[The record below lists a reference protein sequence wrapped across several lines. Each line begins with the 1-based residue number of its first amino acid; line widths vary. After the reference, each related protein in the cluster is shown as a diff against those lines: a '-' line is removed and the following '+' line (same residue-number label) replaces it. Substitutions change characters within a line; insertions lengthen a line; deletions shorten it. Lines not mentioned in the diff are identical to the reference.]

1 MSPGSTRWRPRRAG
15 IINLYEYANQVFDF
29 AGGRL
34 LLRGHNTSGK
44 TKALELLLPFCLD
57 GDISP
62 KKLDPF
68 GAGYKDMKW
77 NLTGCTGDVK
87 RVGYAWLEFERIGQ
101 PGTAQR
107 LTVGIGMRHNRDL
120 PEIVRWYFVARDR
133 TVGAD
138 LSLLRGRDPISKAEL
153 AAALGDDGEVL
164 ETQRDYRNRLN
175 DLLFGFGGEEQYQTM
190 LRLMRDLRRPHL
202 SKTLDPERVA
212 AQLTVGLPEVDPTL
226 MRKLAGGLEQLETLE
241 RGLDRLRDVRERV
254 RRFHQRTYSAYAR
267 AAVRERADA
276 LRQAQTA
283 VDNTAER
290 LHATTAELE
299 TERERAKH
307 ATEARD
313 VAQARLDTLTAEEH
327 ALVTSAAWSSV
338 AEVETLREL
347 AHTQA
352 RAAAAARGHADD
364 AAAAAGALEAELITA
379 QAAAAER
386 RERASS
392 ELDSLL
398 ELAGEAGLKRRATLL
413 ADQLRTGALGA
424 DTWSPLLREL
434 ATDWRDVLHRHRE
447 LMRELR
453 RIAADAERARAGE
466 REAASR
472 LERVAAKRAACEQ
485 QLEEARAAL
494 TSAFERWRSALAQ
507 LELDEEAAAAALEL
521 AHDGSSP
528 LPALAALVDR
538 RRASLSDERSSQMAA
553 REAVATAVAA
563 TEAEIERL
571 ATAHDD
577 GPLAPEWLR
586 ADRGERAGAPL
597 WRLID
602 FRTDVPA
609 HQRSGLEAGLEAAGL
624 LDAWVT
630 LSGGVEDR
638 AIADVVFAGAQPA
651 DGHSLLDALE
661 PVAGQPV
668 PPQVVRQLLS
678 SVGLGDRETGP
689 WVGVDGR
696 FALGPLRGRGAKGQ
710 AEHIGAAAREARR
723 AARIAELRERIT
735 SLGSEIAGHDAR
747 IADVDRRREALEAD
761 VRALPPVDAVRSA
774 HDAVRVSIALESEA
788 ERGYERA
795 AGAARSAADAEL
807 AAAAAH
813 REHAV
818 AHGLSPALDEP
829 ALDALRDAT
838 VQLIGACGAVAHAW
852 TIAGREAKAADAV
865 ARRLSETQKV
875 ASERAQR
882 ARDEDFEARRLA
894 AEHAAREE
902 ALGVTG
908 IDLRRRYE
916 QVVTA
921 LKATRDELRH
931 ASEAAQN
938 GAVAVVGLE
947 RDESSRREEHEAAR
961 EQRERA
967 SIGFRQL
974 AQAGILQLV
983 LREDTPA
990 DAEQGASWTFTR
1002 TLEVARSLAPEL
1014 LSVRSTAGEL
1024 GIEVQRGVQLLDREL
1039 AEADMGA
1046 YASRGEDDLLLVH
1059 VTEGG
1064 GEQTLGQILE
1074 TLEAEIA
1081 DREQILTA
1089 EERRVFSE
1097 ALVEEIADHLRHR
1110 IHEVR
1115 GRIER
1120 MNAVL
1125 LRSPTAAGKTVELEW
1140 EALDDEAGAQRA
1152 ALARLRRDVRHLGE
1166 GDRAE
1171 LVAFFRSRIE
1181 SARREHTYGGEPK
1194 PMAETLIEAFDYR
1207 TWFVFTLHERI
1218 GTNRVRLTKRRHA
1231 VGSGGEQSVLIHLPL
1246 FAAAAALYGDSEAP
1260 RLIMLDEALSGID
1273 DETRERVLEA
1283 TVAFDL
1289 DVVMTSHEL
1298 WGTYRSVPQLAIY
1311 QLHRENGSFGV
1322 HAIPFLW
1329 DGEVLRE
1336 LEQDEL
1342 LV

>member
-1 MSPGSTRWRPRRAG
+1 MSPSSSRWRPRRAG

-29 AGGRL
+29 SGGRL

-77 NLTGCTGDVK
+77 NLIGCTGDLK
-87 RVGYAWLEFERIGQ
+87 RVGYAWLEFERIGE

-107 LTVGIGMRHNRDL
+107 LTVGVGMRYAKEQ
-120 PEIVRWYFVARDR
+120 PEVTRWYFVARNR
-133 TVGAD
+133 SVGSD
-138 LSLLRGRDPISKAEL
+138 LSLMQGRDPISRAEL

-164 ETQRDYRNRLN
+164 DTGRDYRGRLN
-175 DLLFGFGGEEQYQTM
+175 DLMFGFGGEEQYQTM

-202 SKTLDPERVA
+202 SKTLDPDRVA
-212 AQLTVGLPEVDPTL
+212 AQLAIGLPEVDEAL

-241 RGLDRLRDVRERV
+241 RGLARLRDVRERV

-276 LRQAQTA
+276 LRQANTA
-283 VDNTAER
+283 VEGAAER
-290 LHATTAELE
+290 LRAAAADLAD
-299 TERERAKH
+299 ERQRAQR
-307 ATEARD
+307 ATEQRD
-313 VAQARLDTLTAEEH
+313 AAQARLDALSAEEH

-347 AHTQA
+347 AQTQA
-352 RAAAAARGHADD
+352 RAATAARGHADD
-364 AAAAAGALEAELITA
+364 AAATAGALEAELITA
-379 QAAAAER
+379 RAAAAER
-386 RERASS
+386 RTQASD

-398 ELAGEAGLKRRATLL
+398 ALAADAGLERRAATL
-413 ADQLRTGALGA
+413 ADQLRTGALAA
-424 DTWSPLLREL
+424 DTWSPLLRGL

-447 LMRELR
+447 LIRELR
-453 RIAADAERARAGE
+453 RAAGDAERARADE
-466 REAASR
+466 RGASAR
-472 LERVAAKRAACEQ
+472 LEQAAARRAACEQ
-485 QLEEARAAL
+485 QLEETRAAL
-494 TSAFERWRSALAQ
+494 RTAFEHWRTALEQ
-507 LELDEEAAAAALEL
+507 LELDEAAAAAALEL
-521 AHDGSSP
+521 AHEGSSP
-528 LPALAALVDR
+528 LPALAPSVDR
-538 RRASLSDERSSQMAA
+538 RRASLSDERSTHAAA
-553 REAVATAVAA
+553 REAAAAAVAA
-563 TEAEIERL
+563 SEEEIDRL
-571 ATAHDD
+571 AAAHDD
-577 GPLAPEWLR
+577 GPRAPEWRR
-586 ADRGERAGAPL
+586 ADRIERAGAPL

-602 FRTDVPA
+602 FRAEVPA
-609 HQRSGLEAGLEAAGL
+609 DERSSLEAGLEAAGL

-630 LSGGVEDR
+630 PSGDVEDP
-638 AIADVVFAGAQPA
+638 ALADVVFAGAAPA
-651 DGHSLLDALE
+651 DGRTLLEVLE
-661 PVAGQPV
+661 PVADQPV
-668 PPQVVRQLLS
+668 AVEVVARLLS
-678 SVGLGDRETGP
+678 GLGLGERETGP
-689 WVGVDGR
+689 WAGVDGS
-696 FALGPLRGRGAKGQ
+696 FALGPLRGRGAKDQ
-710 AEHIGAAAREARR
+710 AEHIGAAARESRR
-723 AARIAELRERIT
+723 AVRIAQLRDRIAA
-735 SLGSEIAGHDAR
+735 LESEIAEHEAR
-747 IADVDRRREALEAD
+747 IADVDRRRQALDAELQ
-761 VRALPPVDAVRSA
+761 ALPPVDAIRSA
-774 HDAVRVSIALESEA
+774 LDAVRVSSALEAEA

-807 AAAAAH
+807 AAAATR

-829 ALDALRDAT
+829 ALDVLRDAT
-838 VQLIGACGAVAHAW
+838 AQLTGACGAVAHAW
-852 TIAGREAKAADAV
+852 TIAEREAQAADAV
-865 ARRLSETQKV
+865 AARLSQAQQT
-875 ASERAQR
+875 ASEHAQR
-882 ARDEDFEARRLA
+882 ARDEEAEATRLA
-894 AEHAAREE
+894 AEHAARER
-902 ALGVTG
+902 ALGATG
-908 IDLRRRYE
+908 VELRRRHE
-916 QVVTA
+916 QVVTE
-921 LKATRDELRH
+921 LKATRDEFRH
-931 ASEAAQN
+931 TSEAAQAA
-938 GAVAVVGLE
+938 AVAVVGLE
-947 RDESSRREEHEAAR
+947 HDERARHEEHETAR
-961 EQRERA
+961 ERRERA
-967 SIGFRQL
+967 SVAFRQL

-983 LREDTPA
+983 LRD
-990 DAEQGASWTFTR
+990 DAPSDSDQASGWTFTR
-1002 TLEVARSLAPEL
+1002 TLEVVRALPPEL
-1014 LSVRSTAGEL
+1014 LAVRSTAGEL
-1024 GIEVQRGVQLLDREL
+1024 GVEVQRGVQLLDREL

-1064 GEQTLGQILE
+1064 GEQTLGQILN

-1089 EERRVFSE
+1089 EERRVFSD
-1097 ALVEEIADHLRHR
+1097 ALVEEIADHLRYR

-1125 LRSPTAAGKTVELEW
+1125 RRSPTAAGKTVELEW
-1140 EALDDEAGAQRA
+1140 EALEDDAGTQRA

-1171 LVAFFRSRIE
+1171 LVAFFRGRIE
-1181 SARREHTYGGEPK
+1181 SARREHTFGGEPK
-1194 PMAETLIEAFDYR
+1194 PMAETLMDAFDYR
-1207 TWFVFTLHERI
+1207 TWFAFTLHERI
-1218 GTNRVRLTKRRHA
+1218 GSSRVRLTKRRHA

-1298 WGTYRSVPQLAIY
+1298 WGTYRSVPQLSIY
-1311 QLHRENGSFGV
+1311 QLHRENGTFGV